1 MYFFYLRVDGLI
13 TRGGGGVLYPGE
25 LITESI
31 FFLHVDRLI
40 ARGCVCGGGG
50 GGGGGGG
57 RCISVGGSYIRGA
70 YNRMYFL
77 FTEGLISR
85 GGAYKR

>member
-31 FFLHVDRLI
+31 FSLHVDRLI
-40 ARGCVCGGGG
+40 ARGCVCRGGGE
-50 GGGGGGG
+50 G

-85 GGAYKR
+85 GGRL

>member
-1 MYFFYLRVDGLI
+1 M
-13 TRGGGGVLYPGE
+13 GGLYPGE
-25 LITESI
+25 FITENI
-31 FFLHVDRLI
+31 FSLHVDRLI
-40 ARGCVCGGGG
+40 ARVHWGGGG
-50 GGGGGGG
+50 KG

-85 GGAYKR
+85 GGGAYKR

>member
-1 MYFFYLRVDGLI
+1 MC
-13 TRGGGGVLYPGE
+13 RGGGE
-25 LITESI
+25 
-31 FFLHVDRLI
+31 
-40 ARGCVCGGGG
+40 
-50 GGGGGGG
+50 G

-85 GGAYKR
+85 GGALISDSLRYTSFDHTTSVNVLSCPHEMHPF